1 MQPLVSILIP
11 VYNHAQY
18 IEECLNAIP
27 ALNYPNIEVLIC
39 DDGSKDNSY
48 AMAENWI
55 QQHPGIKAKLFR
67 QENQGVCKT
76 LNRLIRESSGEYITL
91 CASDDVLA
99 KDGIAQR
106 VKLLEADSTKLACI
120 GDAVVINELSFVTS
134 QSAMK
139 TLYNASYDKLQ
150 TDIVREL
157 VMRWS
162 IVGPT
167 LLVRRS
173 AYDIVGMYD
182 ESLLVED
189 REFYLRLLSI
199 NALMFCPHIVAA
211 YRIHQS
217 NISRKSIKARLVVLK
232 QVAKSNVKHYR
243 RFRGLNRLFLASH
256 RIDLGILGIGKNR
269 PCYYLLQVFRL
280 VRKAVFALAAT
291 LARIF

>member
-55 QQHPGIKAKLFR
+55 QQHPEIKAKLFR
-67 QENQGVCKT
+67 QDNQGVCKT

-139 TLYNASYDKLQ
+139 ILYSASYDLLQ

-157 VMRWS
+157 VLRWS
-162 IVGPT
+162 VVGPT
-167 LLVRRS
+167 LLIRKS
-173 AYDIVGMYD
+173 AYFNLGFYD
-182 ESLLVED
+182 SELLVED
-189 REFYLRLLSI
+189 REFFLRLLSKD
-199 NALMFCPHIVAA
+199 ALIFYPYSVAA
-211 YRIHQS
+211 YRIHS
-217 NISRKSIKARLVVLK
+217 NNSSRKSYSSRVKILQQIAI
-232 QVAKSNVKHYR
+232 SNLKHYQSFNGFLKFFLMSHKVDLLF
-243 RFRGLNRLFLASH
+243 FRLSPLPAFVCALPWRLFRKIVVSAWL
-256 RIDLGILGIGKNR
+256 RIGL
-269 PCYYLLQVFRL
+269 
-280 VRKAVFALAAT
+280 
-291 LARIF
+291 